1 MKESFHIKSDSAID
15 PVQATL
21 LLIAGIRYCSFGVMN
36 HLTKELTEFGYYT
49 AGEEGGDVYRKI
61 FEKNNSLDQR
71 YYQSAIAYDIAE
83 AVQVPAACYK
93 YEDSKLHLKALYG
106 ANGQSALIAE
116 NLPEWNLYNVYRVP
130 SEIHGLL
137 SQKLVTGKYW
147 HTASVQLKQ
156 GFADNLILV
165 HFIAGE
171 FSVTVIKEKN
181 LQLVQRFEYAAPE
194 DVLYYLL
201 KICGEFSLSQRT
213 VKIVLSGLV
222 EKDSAVCRAVFTYFL
237 HAVFESLP
245 DGISLPGAFA
255 DYPVHYFS
263 PICKLAACVS

>member
-1 MKESFHIKSDSAID
+1 LEKSFEIKSDNAVD
-15 PVQATL
+15 PVQAVL
-21 LLIAGIRYCSFGVMN
+21 LLIAGTRYCSFGVMN
-36 HLTKELTEFGYYT
+36 HLTKELTDFGYY
-49 AGEEGGDVYRKI
+49 AADENENHICRKV
-61 FEKNNSLDQR
+61 FEQNSLLNQR
-71 YYQSAIAYDIAE
+71 FYQSAIAYDIAE

-106 ANGQSALIAE
+106 ANGQSALMAE

-165 HFIAGE
+165 HFTAGE

-201 KICGEFSLSQRT
+201 KICGEFSLSQRS
-213 VKIVLSGLV
+213 VKLVLSGLV

-237 HAVFESLP
+237 HVVFDSLP
-245 DGISLPGAFA
+245 DGISLSGAFA

-263 PICKLAACVS
+263 PVCKLAACVS